1 VCVCVHINNA
11 AIEKESLE
19 LLISMYIGMMMM
31 MARVDIRSR
40 QEREK
45 KKKRVREEHFFIAPC
60 CRGVKK
66 QKKNTGMEGREL
78 AGWAPAVVSP
88 LDSI

>member
-1 VCVCVHINNA
+1 
-11 AIEKESLE
+11 
-19 LLISMYIGMMMM
+19 MYIGMMMM

-66 QKKNTGMEGREL
+66 QKNTGMEGREL
-78 AGWAPAVVSP
+78 AGRRPSS
-88 LDSI
+88 LR